1 MQQGVRTWICA
12 ALALALAGAPAFA
25 DTLAERVDRMERELK
40 ELKAELRRRDAADRK
55 REAASASAKTPPPA
69 APAVAAA
76 PPPAPAG
83 TEVATAE
90 GTPTRDRALAAI
102 IDRVRLG
109 GYGSVRFEGSSLA
122 DQPDTFTYRRF
133 VLTADADIAPRL
145 RAYMELEF
153 ERFTHL
159 ELEKT
164 TSTNTDGG
172 ITQEQAVEGS
182 NGSEISLEQAWLQ
195 FDLDDMLKLRAGDV
209 LVPVGRFNIN
219 HDDNRWDIPRRSLVD
234 RGIPVLP
241 AKAAWSELGVG
252 FLGDIP
258 MGEQGILSY
267 QGYVVNGVT
276 LDTEFETIL
285 QSRQGDTTKNEIE
298 AKVSPT
304 SGTFSQ
310 DVKNAKSITGR
321 LAYTP
326 ALGQEIGTSGYWGR
340 YTPDFLPDEDLWSV
354 SADGLTGW
362 GPFELEGEYVYTR
375 FEGIQNVAKGFAQRA
390 IQKES
395 ESEAG
400 NVETEIDFE
409 LAGLA
414 RAKQGYW
421 LEGRYRFW
429 PAFLSDTFLGRSFSN
444 PQFVAVARA
453 EQVWLNGLVE
463 DVVFSGGRLTEFQDQ
478 NRYVNRFTVGLAY
491 RPVPLVV
498 FQLAYEYTMTNHGQ
512 SLSDVT
518 NFLVAGP
525 HEDNASTILVGA
537 AFGF

>member
-1 MQQGVRTWICA
+1 
-12 ALALALAGAPAFA
+12 
-25 DTLAERVDRMERELK
+25 
-40 ELKAELRRRDAADRK
+40 
-55 REAASASAKTPPPA
+55 
-69 APAVAAA
+69 
-76 PPPAPAG
+76 
-83 TEVATAE
+83 
-90 GTPTRDRALAAI
+90 
-102 IDRVRLG
+102 
-109 GYGSVRFEGSSLA
+109 
-122 DQPDTFTYRRF
+122 
-133 VLTADADIAPRL
+133 
-145 RAYMELEF
+145 
-153 ERFTHL
+153 
-159 ELEKT
+159 
-164 TSTNTDGG
+164 
-172 ITQEQAVEGS
+172 
-182 NGSEISLEQAWLQ
+182 QAWLQ
-195 FDLDDMLKLRAGDV
+195 FDLDDMLKLRAGNV

-234 RGIPVLP
+234 RGVPVLP
-241 AKAAWSELGVG
+241 AEAAWSELGVG

-276 LDTEFETIL
+276 LDTEFETVL
-285 QSRQGDTTKNEIE
+285 ESRQGDTTKQAIE

-304 SGTFSQ
+304 SGTFGQ

-326 ALGQEIGTSGYWGR
+326 ALGHEIGASGYWGR
-340 YTPDFLPDEDLWSV
+340 YTPDFLPDEDLWSASV
-354 SADGLTGW
+354 DGLTGW

-375 FEGIQNVAKGFAQRA
+375 FEGIKNVAKGFARRA
-390 IQKES
+390 IEHES

-400 NVETEIDFE
+400 DVETEVEFE

-429 PAFLSDTFLGRSFSN
+429 PAFLSDTFLGRSFTN

-453 EQVWLNGLVE
+453 EQVWLDGLVE
-463 DVVFSGGRLTEFQDQ
+463 DVVFSGGRLTQFTDE

-498 FQLAYEYTMTNHGQ
+498 FQLAYEYTMTNDGQ

-525 HEDNASTILVGA
+525 HEDHASTILVGA